1 MLKFISAI
9 ISVIKIVISSVFLSK
24 FSDICDQIDI
34 TNWIILMML
43 HDSLNLFYVAFYL
56 IFSRYF
62 TNRRSLISEY
72 ENQIRVQYQPLDD
85 GQNVQMNQQNNIDN
99 QHQDLVE
106 SQCKLLLIIK
116 ELNKM

>member
-9 ISVIKIVISSVFLSK
+9 ISMIKIVISSVFLSK
-24 FSDICDQIDI
+24 FRVLCHQTDI

-43 HDSLNLFYVAFYL
+43 HDSLNVFYVAFYM

-62 TNRRSLISEY
+62 ANRRSLMSEY

-85 GQNVQMNQQNNIDN
+85 GQNLQMNQQNNNDN

-106 SQCKLLLIIK
+106 SQCKLLLVIK